1 MNNDEE
7 QARLMARQLRELVRK
22 LQVMGRNDLL
32 LQAITVPTLEQL
44 RTEAARGTLRR
55 LFVKDDG
62 RLFLEGDKTTS
73 NGNNNTIEVQLSPV
87 HRAVYL
93 LFLRHKEGIEFKR
106 LSEYHDEL
114 LSIYDH
120 ICPEGDKDKMRETVE
135 RLTNPLDNAINEKC
149 SRIKSAFT
157 SLMDDYSASY
167 YIISSQSEQ
176 IDPTSPMVPS
186 SQSHHLTEK
195 PGVLLRAIRTYA
207 LKRTQIY
214 ANRYLLLKVYEMRE
228 PSTKDM

>member
-7 QARLMARQLRELVRK
+7 QARQMAQQIRELVRK

-55 LFVKDDG
+55 LIIKRDG
-62 RLFLEGDKTTS
+62 RILLEE
-73 NGNNNTIEVQLSPV
+73 NNTDSGDRVEVQLSPV

-93 LFLRHKEGIEFKR
+93 LFLRHEEGIEFKR
-106 LSEYHDEL
+106 LSEYRDEL
-114 LSIYDH
+114 LSIYSH
-120 ICPEGDKDKMRETVE
+120 LFPEGDKDRMRETVE

-167 YIISSQSEQ
+167 YIISSQSER
-176 IDPTSPMVPS
+176 IDPTSP
-186 SQSHHLTEK
+186 
-195 PGVLLRAIRTYA
+195 RRWF
-207 LKRTQIY
+207 R
-214 ANRYLLLKVYEMRE
+214 RLKVITLPRNLVVYENL
-228 PSTKDM
+228 S

>member
-1 MNNDEE
+1 MNGSISFFVNFVTTMNNDEE
-7 QARLMARQLRELVRK
+7 QARLMARQIRELVKK

-62 RLFLEGDKTTS
+62 RLFLEGDKNTG

-93 LFLRHKEGIEFKR
+93 LFLRHEEGIEFKR

-120 ICPEGDKDKMRETVE
+120 ICPDGDKAKMHETVD

-157 SLMDDYSASY
+157 ALMDDYSASY
-167 YIISSQSEQ
+167 YIIGSQAER
-176 IDPTSPMVPS
+176 IDPSSP
-186 SQSHHLTEK
+186 
-195 PGVLLRAIRTYA
+195 RRWF
-207 LKRTQIY
+207 R
-214 ANRYLLLKVYEMRE
+214 RLKVITLPRKLVVYE
-228 PSTKDM
+228 

>member
-1 MNNDEE
+1 MSGSISFFVNFVTTMNNDEE
-7 QARLMARQLRELVRK
+7 HARLMARQIRELVRK
-22 LQVMGRNDLL
+22 LQVLGRNDLL

-55 LFVKDDG
+55 LIVKHDG
-62 RLFLEGDKTTS
+62 RLFLEGSKAK
-73 NGNNNTIEVQLSPV
+73 GNNSNNIVEVQLSPV

-93 LFLRHKEGIEFKR
+93 LFLRHEEGIEFKR

-114 LSIYDH
+114 LSIYDR

-135 RLTNPLDNAINEKC
+135 RLANPLDNAINEKC

-176 IDPTSPMVPS
+176 IDPASPRRWFRR
-186 SQSHHLTEK
+186 LK
-195 PGVLLRAIRTYA
+195 AITLPRS
-207 LKRTQIY
+207 L
-214 ANRYLLLKVYEMRE
+214 VYYPEHF
-228 PSTKDM
+228 